1 MELDDE
7 FGLSHLYLIE
17 RTCRS
22 CGKTKDLMNDFY
34 RTHKDRGDSPSAYS
48 YECKIC
54 TGKRVVMSRKKM
66 DKKNMWSY
74 PDW

>member
-1 MELDDE
+1 MDLGDHFSLD
-7 FGLSHLYLIE
+7 HLIFKE

-22 CGKTKDLMNDFY
+22 CGKTKSLMDDFY
-34 RTHKDRGDSPSAYS
+34 LTRKNRPTVASAYS

-54 TGKRVVMSRKKM
+54 TVKRVLESRKKK
-66 DKKNMWSY
+66 DNFSTWDY